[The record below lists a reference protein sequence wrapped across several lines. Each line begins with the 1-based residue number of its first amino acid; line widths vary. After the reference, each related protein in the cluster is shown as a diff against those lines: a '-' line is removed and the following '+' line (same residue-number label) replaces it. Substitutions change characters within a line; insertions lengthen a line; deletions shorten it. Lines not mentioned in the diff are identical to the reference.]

1 MASDPLQ
8 TFILA
13 SGSPRRKELLERLG
27 LSFTIQPA
35 NIDESRL
42 PNEAPEKYV
51 ERLSLSKARAVN
63 GALVLAADTTV
74 AVDNDVLGKPQDA
87 DEAKDMLRRLSGR
100 SHSVFTAVATQT
112 DVRVVQ
118 TRVWFKRLEMSEIEW
133 YIKTPEPYD
142 KAGGYGLQGLA
153 AAFVERL
160 DGSPTNVIGLP
171 LTETLELLRQ
181 AGLQLPW

>member
-1 MASDPLQ
+1 MSSSPLR

-27 LSFTIQPA
+27 LSFTVQPA

-42 PNEAPEKYV
+42 PSEAPEKYV
-51 ERLSLSKARAVN
+51 ERLSLSKARAVS
-63 GALVLAADTTV
+63 GPLVLAADTTV
-74 AVDNDVLGKPQDA
+74 AVDNDVLGKPHDA
-87 DEAKDMLRRLSGR
+87 DEAKEMLRRLSGR
-100 SHSVFTAVATQT
+100 SHSVFTAVATQS

-118 TRVWFKRLEMSEIEW
+118 TRVWFKRLSASEMEW
-133 YIKTPEPYD
+133 YAKTPEPYD

-160 DGSPTNVIGLP
+160 EGSPTNVIGLP
-171 LTETLELLRQ
+171 LPETLQLLHK